1 MRACIIARILCG
13 AGYAVVFISLWK
25 TARGWSAGWRYLSV
39 CRLIG
44 GARLAIGALALRRST
59 CGGFWRPRPR
69 FRAETEPPSGPPIRR
84 GSRRAFVPAACSP
97 WHGAAGPRAGG
108 RLCGA
113 SRERA
118 CEARP
123 RAPRS
128 PERVAPRRPR
138 SDLSAPHLQRLPD
151 RAAPPQDRL

>member
-1 MRACIIARILCG
+1 M
-13 AGYAVVFISLWK
+13 
-25 TARGWSAGWRYLSV
+25 RGWSAEWRYLQFAA
-39 CRLIG
+39 LWAA
-44 GARLAIGALALRRST
+44 ARLAIGALATRRST
-59 CGGFWRPRPR
+59 CGGFGHPRPR
-69 FRAETEPPSGPPIRR
+69 FRAETEPASGPPIRS
-84 GSRRAFVPAACSP
+84 GSRRSFDSATCSP
-97 WHGAAGPRAGG
+97 WHGAAGPNAGG

-113 SRERA
+113 SWGRA

-138 SDLSAPHLQRLPD
+138 SDFMAPHLRRLPD